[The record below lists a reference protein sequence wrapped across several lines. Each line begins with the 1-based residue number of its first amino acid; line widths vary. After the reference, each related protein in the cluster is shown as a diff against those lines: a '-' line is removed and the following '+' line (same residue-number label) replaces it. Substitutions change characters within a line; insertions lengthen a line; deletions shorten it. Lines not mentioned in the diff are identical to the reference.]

1 MQKQQIHRQMRRVW
15 NNGGLWWVL
24 LIQAT
29 QVFQV
34 DQQREFI
41 VNHVDRKTGE
51 LRLSVRVRALS
62 PACMHAVRLAAT

>member
-1 MQKQQIHRQMRRVW
+1 MSPV
-15 NNGGLWWVL
+15 
-24 LIQAT
+24 QAT

-51 LRLSVRVRALS
+51 LRLSVRARAFPS
-62 PACMHAVRLAAT
+62 CRHACL